1 MSCKKTERFS
11 ETWFFKW
18 ILNNQAVVSFLILL
32 LIGLTVLIFTKI
44 SPIFSPV
51 IQFLTIIMLPL
62 VISMLLYYLIK
73 PLVLLVEKIGLDR
86 TMAILVIYAILALLL
101 VCDFSA
107 RMVNYAENFST
118 SALSW
123 IGTFASTVARVTV
136 AIILTPFILFYL
148 LRDSQKLK
156 HSFVSAL
163 PTRFRETTVRMLS
176 DINNQLECY
185 VRGQVTVA
193 IIIAIMFCIMF
204 KIVGLRYG
212 MTFGILAGFLNMI
225 PYLGSFI
232 AMVPVVIMGLVQGP
246 TMLIKVLIIFVIE
259 QTIEGRFVSPLVLGN
274 KLSIHP
280 ITIMFILLTAGS
292 LYGVW
297 GVLLGIPIYVSVK
310 VIVKDIFDWYRS
322 VSNLYQ
328 DDIEIKGQKYDVK

>member
-101 VCDFSA
+101 VWGISTAIPNLQDQILILLRNAPSYISRANSETERWLKLPILSNFHGNLEAMLSDFSA

-148 LRDSQKLK
+148 LRDSQKL
-156 HSFVSAL
+156 
-163 PTRFRETTVRMLS
+163 
-176 DINNQLECY
+176 
-185 VRGQVTVA
+185 
-193 IIIAIMFCIMF
+193 
-204 KIVGLRYG
+204 
-212 MTFGILAGFLNMI
+212 
-225 PYLGSFI
+225 
-232 AMVPVVIMGLVQGP
+232 
-246 TMLIKVLIIFVIE
+246 
-259 QTIEGRFVSPLVLGN
+259 
-274 KLSIHP
+274 
-280 ITIMFILLTAGS
+280 
-292 LYGVW
+292 
-297 GVLLGIPIYVSVK
+297 
-310 VIVKDIFDWYRS
+310 
-322 VSNLYQ
+322 
-328 DDIEIKGQKYDVK
+328 